1 MIRRESPRL
10 LVVSG
15 VMPYPRTAGQEV
27 RVYNTLV
34 ALRPFFDITLLT
46 FCTPGEAALAQEET
60 APLVDRVI
68 ALPSITQRH
77 SGARV
82 WHKVASAL
90 YSLGT
95 GLKASN
101 YTLGKVELSPARI
114 ASQCGGPYDMVLY
127 EYWHT
132 HESVR
137 AFQRAGIPCVL
148 DMHDVLWQAY
158 ESELANLAPVWA
170 GPFRDRRVRAYR
182 RREEAAWAE
191 FDVLIAIS
199 AGEAAYTRSVLPEK
213 PILVAPMGIDL
224 GQWAYGWSPA
234 TPPRLA
240 FYGGLSGPLN
250 CQSVFRCVREIMPL
264 VWHDVPDAE
273 FWIVGANPPPEV
285 IALRADSRI
294 HVTGF
299 VPEVAAVLATM
310 RLVLCP
316 WRGTYGFRS
325 RLIEVMAVGT
335 PVVATPDAVFGM
347 GLDIGQGLLLAE
359 HNDTLAD
366 HCRMLLQDG
375 AMAHEQSLR
384 ARQQVEQ
391 RFSFDATYGHL
402 ARELL
407 QLIRREPDA

>member
-1 MIRRESPRL
+1 
-10 LVVSG
+10 
-15 VMPYPRTAGQEV
+15 MPYPRTAGQEV

-132 HESVR
+132 HESVSSFR
-137 AFQRAGIPCVL
+137 RAGVPCVL

-158 ESELANLAPVWA
+158 DSQLANSGSGWVGALRA
-170 GPFRDRRVRAYR
+170 RRVRAYQ

-191 FDVLIAIS
+191 FDALIAIS
-199 AGEAAYTRSVLPEK
+199 AGEADYVRSVLPEK
-213 PILVAPMGIDL
+213 PILVAPMGVDL
-224 GQWAYGWSPA
+224 MRWRYGWSPA
-234 TPPRLA
+234 IPPRVA
-240 FYGGLSGPLN
+240 FYGGLAARLN
-250 CQSVFRCVREIMPL
+250 CRSVLRCVQQIMPL
-264 VWHDVPDAE
+264 IWRHVPDAE
-273 FWIVGANPPPEV
+273 FWIVGANPPPEI
-285 IALRADSRI
+285 IALGTDSRI
-294 HVTGF
+294 HITGF
-299 VPEVAAVLATM
+299 VPDVASILATM
-310 RLVLCP
+310 RAVLCP

-347 GLDIGQGLLLAE
+347 GLEVGEGLHLAE
-359 HNDTLAD
+359 RDGALAEQ
-366 HCRMLLQDG
+366 CRILLQDY
-375 AMAHEQSLR
+375 AVAHDQSMR
-384 ARQQVEQ
+384 ARKQVEE
-391 RFSFDATYGHL
+391 RFSFDETYGRL
-402 ARELL
+402 ARDLS
-407 QLIRREPDA
+407 QLVRKAPSS